1 MTSTPVRKKPVH
13 LTVEQILALE
23 IMIEEY
29 TEPREMWDAGVY
41 RSDGSP
47 LLTYQ
52 QLEELYNLLA
62 DQRIELNRSTQ

>member
-1 MTSTPVRKKPVH
+1 MTSPPVRKQPIH

-23 IMIEEY
+23 SMIEEY
-29 TEPREMWDAGVY
+29 TEPKGMWDAGVY

-62 DQRIELNRSTQ
+62 DHRIELNRSTQ

>member
-1 MTSTPVRKKPVH
+1 MTSTPVRKQPIH

-41 RSDGSP
+41 RSDGSS